1 MVSANDTND
10 AFIREVDEEVRRDRL
25 LNLWRRYGRLLL
37 IGIGLFLIALA
48 AFLYWREERARAAGE
63 LGEQFMQALTQLEG
77 GNTAAATPTLDKLA
91 AADRP
96 GYEAL
101 AKLTQAGIAA
111 QNGQTEQAAKLYRAI
126 AADEALAQPFRDLA
140 TLKALRLDYDTQPP
154 AKLIEQLRPLAQA
167 GNPWFG
173 TAGEMLAVAY
183 IRDGKPEL
191 AGPLFATIARDPNVP
206 PSLRLRAGQ
215 MAGMLGAAPDGAS
228 PAAPATGAAPAPAA
242 PVSPTGTR
250 P

>member
-37 IGIGLFLIALA
+37 IGLGLVLIALA
-48 AFLYWREERARAAGE
+48 GFLYWREERARAAGQ

-77 GNTAAATPTLDKLA
+77 GNATAAASTLDKLV
-91 AADRP
+91 AADQP
-96 GYEAL
+96 GYQAL
-101 AKLTQAGIAA
+101 ARLAQAAVA
-111 QNGQTEQAAKLYRAI
+111 TRNGQTEQALKLYRAI
-126 AADEALAQPFRDLA
+126 AADQELAQPFRDLA
-140 TLKALRLDYDTQPP
+140 TLKALRLDYDTQSP

-173 TAGEMLAVAY
+173 TAGEMLAIAY

-191 AGPLFATIARDPNVP
+191 AAPLLATIARDPNVP

-228 PAAPATGAAPAPAA
+228 PTASASGVDPAPAA